1 MTTLKEKI
9 EIMQHFKDG
18 GKVEISSVLKGD
30 GDWYD
35 VPTPCW
41 DWSRSYYRKEL
52 KVVEMTMQEVSEM
65 AGHTVKIVEKKQ

>member
-1 MTTLKEKI
+1 MSTTKEKI
-9 EIMQHFKDG
+9 EIMQHYRHG
-18 GKVEISSVLKGD
+18 GKIEISKGD

-41 DWSRSYYRKEL
+41 DWSRSYYRKKL

-65 AGHTVKIVEKKQ
+65 AGHTVKIVEEKQ